1 MCFITWNIFRSVF
14 QEATSQDQARRLQRQ
29 LRDLKENYT
38 ALQQKE
44 TEVNAK
50 KNEYEKKLEL
60 GKTKKIRQNFANS
73 FLPKLKYLI

>member
-1 MCFITWNIFRSVF
+1 
-14 QEATSQDQARRLQRQ
+14 
-29 LRDLKENYT
+29 LKENYT

-60 GKTKKIRQNFANS
+60 GKAKG
-73 FLPKLKYLI
+73 Y

>member
-1 MCFITWNIFRSVF
+1 MIKSYNVNWSVF

-60 GKTKKIRQNFANS
+60 GKAKG
-73 FLPKLKYLI
+73 Y

>member
-1 MCFITWNIFRSVF
+1 MSAFSDKVLQCKLICF

-60 GKTKKIRQNFANS
+60 GKAKEC
-73 FLPKLKYLI
+73 

>member
-1 MCFITWNIFRSVF
+1 MFPHMGHILIYF

-60 GKTKKIRQNFANS
+60 GKAKG
-73 FLPKLKYLI
+73 Y